1 MNRIITVPVKDIITE
16 QRFNPKYFYFYES
29 KKNMENNNG
38 LDFKKLG
45 NKDYI
50 ELLTDGIHSA
60 VSLQKEGEIKYL
72 YVKNLKE
79 GFLDVT
85 DNIYIDPADILKN
98 KNKILEPND
107 ILLSVVGRL
116 GESAMVSNYLNIET
130 SLPRNIAFMRTNKK
144 TNLIKPEFLT
154 CFFLS
159 KFAKEQSIFSGGG
172 NIQGLLS
179 LTKLKKF
186 IFPVPSMDIQDQF
199 VKLYQKALLLQEEIL
214 DNIHSAKV
222 LLSETLDVDNEL
234 KKKKLSFSTHASEI
248 RSNSI
253 WTPNLYNKNVIK
265 TFETYNTKYEMRS
278 LSELS
283 IPFKKGKEI
292 GSENYKD
299 YLAKSKDDIPFIR
312 TSDIYNYEISS
323 YPSYYANNDLRS
335 ELNQDFLEGDIIV
348 NNDGRIGYVAMIT
361 SKDKGIYQ
369 SHIQRL
375 RMKDEYKHL
384 SNYVYIC
391 LLSEDIGGIQFKKN
405 TVIQTTIP
413 TLSNRLKNFI
423 IPLVD
428 NETIKIINEK
438 VDKSMQAIV
447 EKDVIIKKI
456 KKEMNLLLDYY

>member
-292 GSENYKD
+292 GS
-299 YLAKSKDDIPFIR
+299 
-312 TSDIYNYEISS
+312 
-323 YPSYYANNDLRS
+323 
-335 ELNQDFLEGDIIV
+335 
-348 NNDGRIGYVAMIT
+348 
-361 SKDKGIYQ
+361 
-369 SHIQRL
+369 
-375 RMKDEYKHL
+375 
-384 SNYVYIC
+384 
-391 LLSEDIGGIQFKKN
+391 
-405 TVIQTTIP
+405 
-413 TLSNRLKNFI
+413 
-423 IPLVD
+423 
-428 NETIKIINEK
+428 
-438 VDKSMQAIV
+438 
-447 EKDVIIKKI
+447 
-456 KKEMNLLLDYY
+456 